1 LDILIKKADEAQAQA
16 DVVILPVFEGRHDVY
31 AELDAK
37 TGGLIAKIFATGEF
51 KAKLNRTALL
61 HTEGVRAGKLALV
74 GLGKPAEI
82 TADKFRQ
89 AGGKV
94 LHFLRGIG
102 VKEAALSTASFSR
115 VEFNLAA
122 DNPPSYYFLEGA
134 LLGLYRF
141 MKYKKDAEDEDV
153 SEIKSVTVLDDDKT
167 PPDKRLVKRFVSRLD
182 KRLVSRL
189 KIIAGASSF
198 SKDLIN
204 MPSNDLTP
212 TVLAKAALTLGRGK
226 VKVRVLELKDVL
238 KEGMGAFA
246 AVAQGSREPLKF
258 IVIEYN
264 GGGKGAPVALVGKA
278 ITFDS
283 GGISIKP
290 SEGMEQMKYDMAGG
304 GAVLGVV
311 KTVSEL
317 ALPVNLVA
325 AIPATENMPGGAAT
339 RPGDI
344 VTAITG
350 KTVEIINTDAEG
362 RLILADALGYVI
374 KHFKPKAVIDIATLT
389 GACSIALGNEA
400 IAMMGNDQ
408 SLMDAL
414 KKASD
419 ETYERVWQMP
429 LYDEY
434 KEYLKSD
441 AADLKN
447 VGGRNGGLVTAAYFL
462 KEFVGNTPWAHLDI
476 ASTAWNTKEKPYL
489 GKGATAVGVRLI
501 VEYLAGG

>member
-1 LDILIKKADEAQAQA
+1 LDILIKKVDEAQAKA
-16 DVVILPVFEGRHDVY
+16 DIVILPVFEGRHDVY

-37 TGGLIAKIFATGEF
+37 TGGLIEKVFATGEF
-51 KAKLNRTALL
+51 KAKLNRTILL
-61 HTEGVRAGKLALV
+61 HTDGVSAGRLVLV

-82 TADKFRQ
+82 TPDKLRQ

-94 LHFLRGIG
+94 FHYLRGIG
-102 VKEAALSTASFSR
+102 FKDAALSTASFGR
-115 VEFNLAA
+115 VEFNLKAG
-122 DNPPSYYFLEGA
+122 NPPSYYFLEGA

-141 MKYKKDAEDEDV
+141 LKYKTTKEDEDV
-153 SEIKSVTVLDDDKT
+153 SEVKSVTVLDGDKT
-167 PPDKRLVKRFVSRLD
+167 LSVK
-182 KRLVSRL
+182 RL
-189 KIIAGASSF
+189 KIIAEASAF

-238 KEGMGAFA
+238 KEGMGAFV
-246 AVAQGSREPLKF
+246 AVAQGSKEPLKF
-258 IVIEYN
+258 IVIEYKA
-264 GGGKGAPVALVGKA
+264 GGKSAPVALVGKA

-290 SEGMEQMKYDMAGG
+290 ADGMEQMKYDMAGG
-304 GAVLGVV
+304 GAVLGVI
-311 KTVSEL
+311 KAVSEL
-317 ALPVNLVA
+317 ALPVNLIA

-362 RLILADALGYVI
+362 RLVLADALGYVI
-374 KHFKPKAVIDIATLT
+374 KHFKPRAVIDMATLT

-400 IAMMGNDQ
+400 IAMMGTDQ
-408 SLMDAL
+408 ELMDAL
-414 KKASD
+414 KKASE

-429 LYDEY
+429 LYEEY

-447 VGGRNGGLVTAAYFL
+447 VGGRNGGLVTAGYFL
-462 KEFVGNTPWAHLDI
+462 KEFVGETPWVHLDI

-489 GKGATAVGVRLI
+489 CKGATAVGVRLI
-501 VEYLAGG
+501 VEYLAGLAGG